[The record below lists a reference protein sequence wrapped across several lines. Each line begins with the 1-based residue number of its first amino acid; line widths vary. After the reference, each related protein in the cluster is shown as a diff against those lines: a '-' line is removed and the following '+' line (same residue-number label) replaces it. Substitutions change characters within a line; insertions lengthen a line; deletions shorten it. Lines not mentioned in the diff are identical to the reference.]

1 MTKLV
6 NPSKSTEQAMPELSL
21 SELGAAGGEQADTLA
36 RIVNDETDEKFTPL
50 QTTKSDSNVTQDGSF
65 HSSQYTGADF
75 SVSLSAISG
84 EFRQQGDTPH
94 DTDDVTLR

>member
-1 MTKLV
+1 
-6 NPSKSTEQAMPELSL
+6 MPELSL

-94 DTDDVTLR
+94 DTDDVTLRQVVRKIL